1 MPLSRVEPR
10 GICDIAGGPHGITKS
25 INPFSRTSI
34 NLILI
39 MFLREPG
46 DPSPGPLSAFNCFDC
61 SQGRGC
67 TSRRLQSLTASSPR
81 STETR
86 GRHGDRL
93 SHLNQSFRSADTSP
107 KHWLARRGEIWR
119 KSRLSCLAWQIYL
132 QNSLIKKTT
141 IFSNFAAFCSF
152 LLFASVSL
160 SVLVNLPTYDY
171 MSSLAAE
178 QQVSSRCPITCQ
190 VSVIVSQECD
200 GIVIERL
207 LCVAI

>member
-1 MPLSRVEPR
+1 MQQSSTTPLSQAEPR
-10 GICDIAGGPHGITKS
+10 RICDIAGGITKS
-25 INPFSRTSI
+25 INPFRRTSI

-61 SQGRGC
+61 GQGRGC

-107 KHWLARRGEIWR
+107 KHWLARRGEIWT
-119 KSRLSCLAWQIYL
+119 KSRLPCVAWRIYL
-132 QNSLIKKTT
+132 QNRLIKKKLQYSVTLQL
-141 IFSNFAAFCSF
+141 FVYFSF
-152 LLFASVSL
+152 LHLLFCL
-160 SVLVNLPTYDY
+160 SVLVNWPTYT
-171 MSSLAAE
+171 SSLAAE

-190 VSVIVSQECD
+190 VLVIVSQECD
-200 GIVIERL
+200 SIVI
-207 LCVAI
+207 